1 MTERGLHMS
10 ADGIGE
16 TRRTLAT
23 GKGIDKADEL
33 QFLST
38 PSDFENGDHSRPRKW
53 RRFHRSQPRRNGEF

>member
-10 ADGIGE
+10 AAGIRE

-23 GKGIDKADEL
+23 GKGLDKAGEL

-38 PSDFENGDHSRPRKW
+38 PSHFENGDHSRPRKW
-53 RRFHRSQPRRNGEF
+53 RQFHRSQPRRDGE